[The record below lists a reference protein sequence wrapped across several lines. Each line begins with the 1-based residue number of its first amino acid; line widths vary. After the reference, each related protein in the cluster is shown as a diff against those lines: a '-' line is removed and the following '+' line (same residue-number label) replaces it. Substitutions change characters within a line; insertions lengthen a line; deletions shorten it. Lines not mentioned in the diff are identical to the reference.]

1 MELVRLIH
9 HIDEHECARRNAL
22 ANTPA
27 GFVLRTEL
35 SVLSSTRLEAMLTCS
50 SSSAPVDLITV
61 IGSACL
67 RAFELEFL
75 PEAARPLDERF
86 QKSKC
91 NNSVVVLIFESA
103 VS

>member
-1 MELVRLIH
+1 MRAAQRVGEHASRLRV
-9 HIDEHECARRNAL
+9 ENGAL
-22 ANTPA
+22 GTVVDTFGSDADLLIEFGTRGPDHCDWL
-27 GFVLRTEL
+27 GVLK
-35 SVLSSTRLEAMLTCS
+35 
-50 SSSAPVDLITV
+50 
-61 IGSACL
+61 
-67 RAFELEFL
+67 AFELEFL